1 MIRGKGDLFKDAV
14 VDKIIMEAI
23 KDEIKEFAKKI
34 QDKYVPKLKEIQ
46 KIKDDQVGFRI
57 FEIEHLIWDYVLQ
70 DPDLKQARYRV
81 NNMPLMTRKMV
92 KQVFKD
98 CFNEIL
104 DEETNIIVNG
114 KPKTKKSL
122 LAEKIYNGVMNDTL
136 DPVTLKGFEVIRDT
150 IGEKPANEVISKGIQ
165 QKVIDIKV
173 TQEKVEKVQ
182 NILESLRSA
191 KIGDGLKQDFSLRA
205 IDARPRD
212 ERDTETDV
220 SGESE
225 GVYNADVLPDKQD

>member
-1 MIRGKGDLFKDAV
+1 MIRGNGDIFKDAV
-14 VDKIIMEAI
+14 VDKIIIEAI
-23 KDEIKEFAKKI
+23 RAEIKEFAKRI
-34 QDKYVPKLKEIQ
+34 HEKYVPKLKAIQ

-57 FEIEHLIWDYVLQ
+57 FEIEHLVWDYVLK
-70 DPDLKQARYRV
+70 DADLKEARIRV
-81 NNMPLMTRKMV
+81 CNMPTMTRKMV

-104 DEETNIIVNG
+104 DEESNIIVNG

-136 DPVTLKGFEVIRDT
+136 DPVTLRGFEVIRDT

-165 QKVIDIKV
+165 QKVIDINI

-205 IDARPRD
+205 IDARRRD
-212 ERDTETDV
+212 EGVVETDV

-225 GVYNADVLPDKQD
+225 GVHNADVLPDKQD